1 MKALKCEMCGSNDV
15 VKQEDLFVC
24 QNCGTKYSVEAARKM
39 MIEGTVEVKGAV
51 KIDDSEELNRLYDAA
66 RKAKETDSWETG
78 KKYYELILDKDPSS
92 WEANFYLA
100 FCKAMSCMEKNR
112 YELVREVN
120 NLKSSLDFVFALVKE
135 NVPEG
140 DDIQKTV
147 SELYSKCR
155 FIAETVGQFNPSSG
169 ASLMFSLGD
178 AIESKLGS
186 LSMDFVL
193 KSWKTGLQIGSKI
206 TLSGTVGDQVERK
219 VMKFYSEKIK
229 QFDKS
234 YSLPDSRV
242 GCYVATAVYGS
253 YNCPEVWTLRRFRDN
268 FLVETWYGRSFIKT
282 YYAISPTLVKW
293 FGDTSWFKM
302 LWRKPLD
309 RFVTRLKNKG
319 VEDTPYNDKY

>member
-1 MKALKCEMCGSNDV
+1 MCGSNDV
-15 VKQEDLFVC
+15 VKQEELFVC